1 MDLCTSLQTYD
12 RRLMRVYIWLYCVLG
27 IFVPLA
33 MLAVANCGLVK
44 AVRRSTHLRRQF
56 HVRNAHID
64 ANERVTTVLATVVV
78 AYITLVAPAEIVLFI
93 ERQLSDEGALAAG
106 HLAVAIDVTNVMQTV
121 YGHHTQRF
129 DCQAFRASNNGH
141 HHHVGLI
148 MVLIYL
154 R

>member
-1 MDLCTSLQTYD
+1 
-12 RRLMRVYIWLYCVLG
+12 MRVYIWLYCVLG

-33 MLAVANCGLVK
+33 MLAVGNCGLVK
-44 AVRRSTHLRRQF
+44 AVRRSTRLRRQF

-121 YGHHTQRF
+121 RSPHAHK
-129 DCQAFRASNNGH
+129 AFRALAKYYRLGLHLLFRQQAAQANNRK
-141 HHHVGLI
+141 I
-148 MVLIYL
+148 ENYWNDYS
-154 R
+154 